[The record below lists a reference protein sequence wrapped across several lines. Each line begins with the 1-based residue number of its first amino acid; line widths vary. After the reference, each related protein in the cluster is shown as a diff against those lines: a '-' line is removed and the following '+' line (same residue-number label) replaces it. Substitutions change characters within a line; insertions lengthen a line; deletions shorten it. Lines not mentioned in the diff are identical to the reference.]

1 MGIPLSFV
9 YVQTHILS
17 QYLKQCHRVGTQ
29 ISVV

>member
-9 YVQTHILS
+9 YVQTHIS
-17 QYLKQCHRVGTQ
+17 KYLKQCHRVGTQ